1 MSGEERA
8 AVRRRRH
15 SSHQYSGEGEGEDRK
30 RRSLLGVFDQLIASC
45 SVPGAAEEDVSD
57 GVPDREGG
65 GRAVWT
71 VGVDRRRLSGLGEPV

>member
-1 MSGEERA
+1 MCLGRKE
-8 AVRRRRH
+8 RRH

-30 RRSLLGVFDQLIASC
+30 RRSLLGIFDQLIASC